1 VVLCRHP
8 EQAGDGVLDKRVES
22 ERVTTIAHGTAG
34 R

>member
-8 EQAGDGVLDKRVES
+8 DRLDEDAMAKRIES
-22 ERVTTIAHGTAG
+22 ERVTTTA